1 MTPAASLGTAAPA
14 SEPQARPATITIDD
28 FAKVELRV
36 AQVLVAE
43 PVKGADRL
51 LRLEVSLGDEVRQI
65 VAGIAEAYEP
75 EKLIGRK
82 VVIVANLQPRKLRGL
97 ESNGMIVAASWGKR
111 VSPSWPASWKTSKSA
126 RGSNKQY
133 RGIALVD
140 SHAHLDSPR
149 YDADRD
155 ELLQR
160 AWQQGVRTVLS
171 IGIGDGP
178 ETMQQALELSRS
190 YAGKPAIPRI
200 LATAGIHPHEAQLAD
215 PAALEKLDDLLA
227 SPDVLAV
234 GEIGLDYYY
243 DHSPRE
249 QQKQAFVAQMEIA
262 AARQRPIIIHCRPS
276 DGSTNA
282 WDDTL
287 AMIES
292 NWMRTNLGA
301 SCTVLLAN
309 GNTRGGR
316 WTADF

>member
-1 MTPAASLGTAAPA
+1 LK
-14 SEPQARPATITIDD
+14 D
-28 FAKVELRV
+28 
-36 AQVLVAE
+36 LV
-43 PVKGADRL
+43 
-51 LRLEVSLGDEVRQI
+51 
-65 VAGIAEAYEP
+65 
-75 EKLIGRK
+75 
-82 VVIVANLQPRKLRGL
+82 
-97 ESNGMIVAASWGKR
+97 
-111 VSPSWPASWKTSKSA
+111 
-126 RGSNKQY
+126 
-133 RGIALVD
+133 LVD

-160 AWQQGVRTVLS
+160 AWQQGVGTVLS

-178 ETMQQALELSRS
+178 DTMQQALELSRA
-190 YAGKPAIPRI
+190 YAGKPGMPRI

-215 PAALEKLDDLLA
+215 QAALQKLDGLLD

-249 QQKQAFVAQMEIA
+249 QQKQVFAQQMEIA
-262 AARQRPIIIHCRPS
+262 AARRRPIIIHCRPS

-292 NWMRTNLGA
+292 NWMGTNLGGILHCFTGEWEHARRAMNGGFLISFAGNVTFPKAERIRQVAAKVPLDRMLIETDAPFLAPLPHRGKRNEPAWVGRVADKLGEVRGVPAELVA
-301 SCTVLLAN
+301 SSTAN
-309 GNTRGGR
+309 NFFRFFGVA
-316 WTADF
+316 ADADL